1 MMKFWRENV
10 WAAGFA
16 AFIRIFL
23 GYQWLSSGLPKLTG
37 ATPFTAEGFLNN
49 VITNPVMNKATGEP
63 LYPLFNSF
71 VEHVALPN
79 IKIINILVPW
89 GEVLIGAG
97 LILGTLTLTAAFF
110 GLVMNFMFMFAGTVS
125 SNPWLLLLG
134 FIVVLAG
141 ANAGRFGLDRYVLP
155 WLGKK
160 TGGKLFRRA
169 EAGPAFRVIK

>member
-1 MMKFWRENV
+1 
-10 WAAGFA
+10 
-16 AFIRIFL
+16 
-23 GYQWLSSGLPKLTG
+23 
-37 ATPFTAEGFLNN
+37 
-49 VITNPVMNKATGEP
+49 
-63 LYPLFNSF
+63 
-71 VEHVALPN
+71 LPN